1 MPPEILAV
9 GGAKGVGKTTA
20 LKELQKS
27 PQTQVVYVSAELN
40 RFSLTKN
47 SKRLSALHISERDE
61 VRKEYGEG
69 LAEKL
74 TKSSDNKVYVDLH
87 YTDIREDPD
96 KILHPALFLS
106 IVNYFIIMTAD
117 LEVIHERRSA
127 GTTRKRELNLEKIK
141 TEQDSELNCV
151 TRLAHRYGKTLTQI
165 NAALSIAEI
174 ISLLLKIPKS
184 TVAPTPHLTQ
194 FCQKR

>member
-1 MPPEILAV
+1 MSPEILAV

-20 LKELQKS
+20 LKGLQELS
-27 PQTQVVYVSAELN
+27 PAQVIYVSAELN
-40 RFSLTKN
+40 RFSLTKH
-47 SKRLSALHISERDE
+47 SKRLSELDIPKRDE

-69 LAEKL
+69 LAERL
-74 TKSSDNKVYVDLH
+74 IKSSDNKVYVDLH

-151 TRLAHRYGKTLTQI
+151 TRLAHSYGKTLTQI

-174 ISLLLKIPKS
+174 ISLLLKIPKG
-184 TVAPTPHLTQ
+184 TVIPTPT
-194 FCQKR
+194 